1 MATVKVS
8 NASQL
13 NSAIR
18 SASNGD
24 TIQLK
29 AGSYGSVTINGISKS
44 ITLTSESGSNPASL
58 SGLTLRNSANIK
70 IDDLKFTGSGNAVAI
85 NDSKNITIQD
95 SSFVGNKKGIA
106 VNRADDITIRN
117 NDFTKMNND
126 AIAMTGVDGALIVG
140 NQVKNM
146 ATGGGAHH
154 DMIQIHPTHGAS
166 SNITIRNNV
175 LDSNDTFT
183 QAIYIGSGTTH
194 KNITIDDN
202 TITSGHKYGIQV
214 VSTVRGLDITDNVVI
229 QDQAVKSTSDRYVPE
244 INVSR
249 SSSDVEI
256 TGNTAHEI
264 FSGSGSGW
272 KVSGNTIVKPGSNV
286 TTSGGGDGGVGTGT
300 GTDDSSSGGSGTG
313 GTLVGPAN
321 TVTVDGD
328 SINGWTKV
336 VARNMDL
343 DGADKIVLK
352 DFDAG
357 TFVNGNDG
365 NALAVSNNGRAVTID
380 SRADVEEIIA
390 RSRDVSTK
398 VEGDDTLVL
407 RIAQD
412 DGTLALR
419 LVNLGDVDALL

>member
-29 AGSYGSVTINGISKS
+29 AGNYGSVTINGISKS
-44 ITLTSESGSNPASL
+44 ITLTSEQGSNPASL

-70 IDDLKFTGSGNAVAI
+70 VDDLKFTGSGNAVAI
-85 NDSKNITIQD
+85 NDSRNITIQD
-95 SSFVGNKKGIA
+95 SSFAGNKKGIA

-194 KNITIDDN
+194 RNITIDDN

-214 VSTVRGLDITDNVVI
+214 VSNVRGLDITDNVVV
-229 QDQAVKSTSDRYVPE
+229 QDQAVNSSSDRYVPE

-249 SSSDVEI
+249 GSSDVEI

-264 FSGSGSGW
+264 YSGSGSGW
-272 KVSGNTIVKPGSNV
+272 KVFGNTIVKPGSKV
-286 TTSGGGDGGVGTGT
+286 TDGGT
-300 GTDDSSSGGSGTG
+300 GSGTG
-313 GTLVGPAN
+313 GGGTTSVVTKDTDT
-321 TVTVDGD
+321 TVTKAGSGKTVTADGD

-343 DGADKIVLK
+343 DGGDTIVLR

-365 NALAVSNNGRAVTID
+365 NALAVSDGGRDVTID

-390 RSRDVSTK
+390 RSSDVRTK

-407 RIAQD
+407 RISQD
-412 DGTLALR
+412 DGTMALR